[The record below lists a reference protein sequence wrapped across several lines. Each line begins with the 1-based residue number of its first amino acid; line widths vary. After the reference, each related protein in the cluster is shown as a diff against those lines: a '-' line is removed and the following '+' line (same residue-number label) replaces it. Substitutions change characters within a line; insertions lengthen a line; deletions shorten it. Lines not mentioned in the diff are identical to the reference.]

1 MTCVKAAVKT
11 SGEFV
16 VKPSRQKTTLNM
28 ARGELGSPPLY
39 ARLVLTVSTSV
50 FQTEG
55 GSSNLLSC
63 SKTLHKKVKRGDF
76 LNTENK
82 IQKVG
87 KYKVDV
93 ANVTNQAIRY
103 VKSNPC
109 CICSCEN
116 FCPIKYK
123 GTCKIWVNLKSALFS
138 VDEVKE

>member
-1 MTCVKAAVKT
+1 
-11 SGEFV
+11 
-16 VKPSRQKTTLNM
+16 M

-76 LNTENK
+76 LNTETK
-82 IQKVG
+82 FQTVG

-93 ANVTNQAIRY
+93 ADETNQAIRF

-123 GTCKIWVNLKSALFS
+123 GTCKIWINLKSALFA
-138 VDEVKE
+138 VEEVKE